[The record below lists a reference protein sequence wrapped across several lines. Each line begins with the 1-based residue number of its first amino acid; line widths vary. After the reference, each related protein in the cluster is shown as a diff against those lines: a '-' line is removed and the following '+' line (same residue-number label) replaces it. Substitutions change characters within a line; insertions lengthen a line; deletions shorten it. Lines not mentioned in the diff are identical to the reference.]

1 MVKLSCGTHSL
12 KAWVMV
18 GLLALLVLGGLWRVA
33 PSQAQN
39 LHQLQQRQQQIQQQ
53 IRGTQRRLGELRQ
66 AEEEARRRM
75 GSLRQNI
82 QQTEASLR
90 DNQYRLEQ
98 AQRALEQAQKE
109 LQELEDRLRRQQQG
123 TAARLRY
130 MQRQGAEHWWA
141 LLLTSRDLNEFF
153 DRRHQLQL
161 LIEADR
167 QLIRELQVMAKEVDQ
182 QRIAL
187 EAQRNEISLILQEL
201 AAQKNQ
207 LQQQAAAQ
215 EQLVGRL
222 ANERA
227 AYEAAQRRLEADS
240 QQLTILIQQ
249 LIAQQAQQR
258 GGQRS
263 GSGDRPVDP
272 TSARANHQRLRLAG
286 SPHLRKPPLPCGDR
300 LRCAHRHASSGIRP
314 GHRHLRRLVWRLR
327 LHGDCQPRRRHH
339 HPVRPQQPR
348 RRWGGSAGTA
358 GAGHCRFRLHRPLH
372 RPPRSLRG
380 AGQRPAGG
388 SPPLPLKQ
396 RICRQ
401 RLQGSRLQDPPH
413 IGNGG

>member
-1 MVKLSCGTHSL
+1 MRSDESESWGTQTESVGD
-12 KAWVMV
+12 AWIAHPLAV
-18 GLLALLVLGGLWRVA
+18 GGTGGGV

-39 LHQLQQRQQQIQQQ
+39 VNQLQQRQQQIQHQ
-53 IRGTQRRLGELRQ
+53 IQSTQRRLGELRQ

-75 GSLRQNI
+75 GSLQQNI
-82 QQTEASLR
+82 RQTESSLR

-98 AQRALEQAQKE
+98 AQKALEQAQKE

-167 QLIRELQVMAKEVDQ
+167 QLIQELQAMAKEVDQ

-187 EAQRNEISLILQEL
+187 EMQRNEISLILQEL

-207 LQQQAAAQ
+207 LQQQAVAQ
-215 EQLVGRL
+215 EQLLSRL

-240 QQLTILIQQ
+240 QQLTLLIQQ
-249 LIAQQAQQR
+249 LIAQQAQQQ
-258 GGQRS
+258 GAGIPFK
-263 GSGDRPVDP
+263 G
-272 TSARANHQRLRLAG
+272 RAD
-286 SPHLRKPPLPCGDR
+286 SS
-300 LRCAHRHASSGIRP
+300 LRCAGRS
-314 GHRHLRRLVWRLR
+314 
-327 LHGDCQPRRRHH
+327 
-339 HPVRPQQPR
+339 PV
-348 RRWGGSAGTA
+348 A
-358 GAGHCRFRLHRPLH
+358 L
-372 RPPRSLRG
+372 
-380 AGQRPAGG
+380 AGG
-388 SPPLPLKQ
+388 FTPSTAVAAFMRGSILVCPPAL
-396 RICRQ
+396 R
-401 RLQGSRLQDPPH
+401 
-413 IGNGG
+413 

>member
-1 MVKLSCGTHSL
+1 MTSLSRGARRL
-12 KAWVMV
+12 KVWVML
-18 GLLALLVLGGLWRVA
+18 GLLTLLLLGGLGGGV

-39 LHQLQQRQQQIQQQ
+39 VNQLQQRQQQIQHQ
-53 IRGTQRRLGELRQ
+53 IQSTQRRLGELRQ

-75 GSLRQNI
+75 GSLQQNI
-82 QQTEASLR
+82 RQTESSLR

-98 AQRALEQAQKE
+98 AQKALEQAQKE

-167 QLIRELQVMAKEVDQ
+167 QLIQELQAMAKEVDQ

-187 EAQRNEISLILQEL
+187 EMQRNEISLILQEL

-207 LQQQAAAQ
+207 LQQQAVAQ
-215 EQLVGRL
+215 EQLLSRL

-240 QQLTILIQQ
+240 QQLTLLIQQ
-249 LIAQQAQQR
+249 LIAQQAQQQGGRDPVQGTGRFIAPVR
-258 GGQRS
+258 GPITSGFGWRVHPIYRSRRFHAGIDFGVPTGTAVRASDRGTVIYAGWYGGYGYTVIVNHGGGITTLYAHNSRVAVGVGQQVQRGQVVAAS
-263 GSGDRPVDP
+263 GSTGLSTGPHVHFEVRVNGQPVDP
-272 TSARANHQRLRLAG
+272 
-286 SPHLRKPPLPCGDR
+286 
-300 LRCAHRHASSGIRP
+300 
-314 GHRHLRRLVWRLR
+314 RRYL
-327 LHGDCQPRRRHH
+327 
-339 HPVRPQQPR
+339 
-348 RRWGGSAGTA
+348 
-358 GAGHCRFRLHRPLH
+358 
-372 RPPRSLRG
+372 
-380 AGQRPAGG
+380 
-388 SPPLPLKQ
+388 
-396 RICRQ
+396 
-401 RLQGSRLQDPPH
+401 
-413 IGNGG
+413 